1 MLKTTIAPQS
11 TITAVA
17 LSNRVP
23 ATSTA
28 RHVPLKI
35 APVSASAR
43 RRLRPCSALASGSCA
58 ITSTTVL
65 TKKMIPIPASL
76 TEACSLT

>member
-1 MLKTTIAPQS
+1 MLKTTMAPQS
-11 TITAVA
+11 STTAVVP
-17 LSNRVP
+17 SNQVP
-23 ATSTA
+23 ANSTA

-43 RRLRPCSALASGSCA
+43 SRLRPRSAFAIGSCA
-58 ITSTTVL
+58 ITSTIVL

-76 TEACSLT
+76 TEACSFA